1 MRQAAVGDTVRVH
14 YVGTLADGTEFDSS
28 AQGGPIEVTLG
39 SGQVIAGFENAL
51 LGMVEGDT
59 KNVTLEPGEAY
70 GPHNHQLVHVVERE
84 RIPAEID
91 LQVGTAIQA
100 SDASGQQLHLLVV
113 ELDADRV
120 TLDANHPLAGKALT
134 FGLELVGFVG

>member
-28 AQGGPIEVTLG
+28 AQGGPIEVTRG
-39 SGQVIAGFENAL
+39 SGQVIAGFEKAL

>member
-1 MRQAAVGDTVRVH
+1 MRQAAIGDTVRVH
-14 YVGTLADGTEFDSS
+14 YIGTLSDGTEFDSS

-39 SGQVIAGFENAL
+39 GGQVIAGFENAL
-51 LGMVEGDT
+51 LGMAEGD
-59 KNVTLEPGEAY
+59 KKDVTLEPGDAY

-84 RIPAEID
+84 RIPTEID
-91 LQVGTAIQA
+91 LKVGTAIQA
-100 SDASGQQLHLLVV
+100 SDDSGQQMRLLVV
-113 ELDADRV
+113 DLDADSV

>member
-28 AQGGPIEVTLG
+28 AQGGQIEVTLG

>member
-1 MRQAAVGDTVRVH
+1 MRQAAIGDTVRVH

-39 SGQVIAGFENAL
+39 GGQVIAGFENAI
-51 LGMVEGDT
+51 LGMAEGD
-59 KNVTLEPGEAY
+59 KKSVTMEPEDAY

-84 RIPAEID
+84 RIPDEID
-91 LQVGTAIQA
+91 LEVGTAIQA
-100 SDASGQQLHLLVV
+100 SDASGQQLRLLVV
-113 ELDADRV
+113 DLDADSV

>member
-1 MRQAAVGDTVRVH
+1 MRQAAIGDTVRVH

-28 AQGGPIEVTLG
+28 AQRGPIEVTLG
-39 SGQVIAGFENAL
+39 DGQVIAGFENAL
-51 LGMVEGDT
+51 LGMAEGDT
-59 KNVTLEPGEAY
+59 KSVTLEPGDAY
-70 GPHNHQLVHVVERE
+70 GPHNDQFVHVVERE

-91 LQVGTAIQA
+91 LKVGTAIQA
-100 SDASGQQLHLLVV
+100 SDSSGQPMHLLVV
-113 ELDADRV
+113 DLDAESV